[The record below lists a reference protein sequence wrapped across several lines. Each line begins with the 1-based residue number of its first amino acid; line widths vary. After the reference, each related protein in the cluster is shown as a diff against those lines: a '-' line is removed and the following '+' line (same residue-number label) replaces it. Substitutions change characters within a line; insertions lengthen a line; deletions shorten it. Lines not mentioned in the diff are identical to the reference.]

1 LVTWW
6 APQRKYAVKL
16 QRSRVLSIDGE
27 SHASRQIAREY
38 PRIPANTP
46 RIPTENDREY
56 PANTHKWTHSSP
68 LTHALETFISPSD
81 ARLSCPRLC
90 PPTAWA
96 GGRAVR
102 PACGLS
108 VRLSVGRSTGP
119 PVGRSGDPSAPSV
132 RRPVDVYVCSSVC
145 PSVRWSDV
153 PPVRPSVHSL
163 LGRWVGWSVGRNRR

>member
-1 LVTWW
+1 MPANT
-6 APQRKYAVKL
+6 
-16 QRSRVLSIDGE
+16 
-27 SHASRQIAREY
+27 REY
-38 PRIPANTP
+38 PRIPLEYPPKMTANTP
-46 RIPTENDREY
+46 RIPTSG
-56 PANTHKWTHSSP
+56 KHSSP
-68 LTHALETFISPSD
+68 LTHACEALISPSD

-108 VRLSVGRSTGP
+108 VRLSVGRSTSP
-119 PVGRSGDPSAPSV
+119 PVGRWGDPSASSV

-153 PPVRPSVHSL
+153 PPVRPSIRCSAVGL
-163 LGRWVGWSVGRNRR
+163 AGRSVVIADEAGGTYKRSEIIFPH

>member
-1 LVTWW
+1 MNEFWCAKNLNTPNWIRI
-6 APQRKYAVKL
+6 PF
-16 QRSRVLSIDGE
+16 
-27 SHASRQIAREY
+27 EY
-38 PRIPANTP
+38 PPNITANTP
-46 RIPTENDREY
+46 RIPTSG
-56 PANTHKWTHSSP
+56 KHSSP
-68 LTHALETFISPSD
+68 LTHACEALISPSD

-119 PVGRSGDPSAPSV
+119 PVGRWGDPLASSV
-132 RRPVDVYVCSSVC
+132 RRPVDVYVYSSVC

-163 LGRWVGWSVGRNRR
+163 LGRWVGWSVGRNRRWGGGTYKKSEMFPARPGK